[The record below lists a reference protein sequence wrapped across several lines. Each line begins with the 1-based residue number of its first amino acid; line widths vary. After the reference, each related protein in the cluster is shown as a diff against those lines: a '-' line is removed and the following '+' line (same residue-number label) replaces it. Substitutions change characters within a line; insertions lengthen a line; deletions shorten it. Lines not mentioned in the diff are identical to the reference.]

1 MALTI
6 YGGSRSPNVRKV
18 KLLAAELGIAFE
30 QVTLGLGD
38 LKKPEYLGKNPNGKV
53 PTIDDDGFVLWES
66 GAILRYLASKHPER
80 GLVPS
85 DARAAARVDQWLLWW
100 TSHPEAALYALVVEK
115 LVKPFLNKE
124 GEPALVR
131 DAEQDLARYLPVL
144 DAQLAGKEYV
154 TGALSIV
161 DFAVAPWMEAA
172 PGLGADLTKHGNVH
186 AWLERMQS
194 RPCWKAAPLG

>member
-6 YGGSRSPNVRKV
+6 YGGNRSPNVRKV
-18 KLLAAELGIAFE
+18 KLLATELGIAFE
-30 QVTLGLGD
+30 PVTLAFGE
-38 LKKPEYLGKNPNGKV
+38 LKGPAYLAKNPNGKV

-100 TSHPEAALYALVVEK
+100 TAHAEAALYALVVEK
-115 LVKPFLNKE
+115 IIKPFLGKDT
-124 GEPALVR
+124 EPALVR
-131 DAEQDLARYLPVL
+131 DAEQQLARYLPVL
-144 DAQLAGKEYV
+144 DAQLAGKEFA

-161 DFAVAPWMEAA
+161 DFAIAPWLETAQ
-172 PGLGADLTKHGNVH
+172 GLGVDVAKYANIA
-186 AWLERMQS
+186 AWLGRMQS
-194 RPCWKAAPLG
+194 RACWKAVPLT